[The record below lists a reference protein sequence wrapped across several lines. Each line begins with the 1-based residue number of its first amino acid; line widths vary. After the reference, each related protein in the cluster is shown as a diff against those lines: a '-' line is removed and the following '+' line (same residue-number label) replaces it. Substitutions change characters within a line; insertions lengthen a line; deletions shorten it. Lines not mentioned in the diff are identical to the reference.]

1 MRIAVP
7 YENGEIFQHFGHT
20 EQFKFYDIED
30 GKVISSAVVPTN
42 GRGHGALAG
51 LLAMV
56 EVTDVIC
63 GGIGAGAQM
72 ALAMNGIRLYGG
84 ATGDAD
90 KAVEDLLAGKLDYNP
105 DVQCTH
111 HGEGHSCG
119 SHGCGSHGC
128 GSHGCGSHECGY

>member
-20 EQFKFYDIED
+20 EQFKFYDIEE

-84 ATGDAD
+84 VTGDAD

-128 GSHGCGSHECGY
+128 GSYGCGH